1 MTTRIWRKTETQ
13 ETIKALRE
21 AGFAIPP
28 KSNMMYQTEERYK
41 NEQGHMRPV
50 FSAQEG
56 SDHYL
61 VSFHPE
67 LFGEEG
73 DEANG
78 E

>member
-1 MTTRIWRKTETQ
+1 MTTRVLTKPATQ

-41 NEQGHMRPV
+41 NEQGQMRPV
-50 FSAQEG
+50 FAALEG

-67 LFGEEG
+67 LFEVEG
-73 DEANG
+73 DETNG

>member
-1 MTTRIWRKTETQ
+1 MTTRVLTKPATQ

-28 KSNMMYQTEERYK
+28 KNNMMYQTKERYK
-41 NEQGHMRPV
+41 NEQGQMRPV
-50 FSAQEG
+50 FAALEG

-67 LFGEEG
+67 LFGEEE
-73 DEANG
+73 DETNG